1 MHKTYGVLAMI
12 AAVLLA
18 GILPAAHAAE
28 TSGAEKVVTRKIDQ
42 LPDPVARVN
51 GVVIPAADLKKSISA
66 FMQSPAAAQVP
77 AGQEMAVYKYLL
89 NQMVNGE
96 LMYQAAQ
103 GTRVD
108 DLEKQVDAEL
118 GKLKMRYKNETDLA
132 NDLRAQGLSL
142 ADLRLLLQRNI
153 QINSYIEQ
161 EIVPK
166 QLVSEAEVKEFFE
179 KHPQN
184 FSQSEQVRASHI
196 LIGVAKDAD
205 AAARKKAHAQA
216 EAILAKVKAGGDFAV
231 LAKETSSCPSGA
243 QGGDL
248 GAFGKGAMVKEFEDA
263 AWTMKPGDISG
274 IVETKFG
281 YHIIKVTE
289 RIPAAKQ
296 SFDEVK
302 VKLAENLKRDK
313 IRQAVSQRL
322 KEVQQKAKIELFL
335 K

>member
-1 MHKTYGVLAMI
+1 MHKTYGVLVMI
-12 AAVLLA
+12 AAVLLV

-28 TSGAEKVVTRKIDQ
+28 PSGAEKVITRKIDQ
-42 LPDPVARVN
+42 LPDPVAKVN

-66 FMQSPAAAQVP
+66 FMQSPAAVQVS
-77 AGQEMAVYKYLL
+77 AGQEMALYKYLL
-89 NQMVNGE
+89 NQMVNAE

-108 DLEKQVDAEL
+108 NLEKMVDAEL
-118 GKLKMRYKNETDLA
+118 DRLKMRYKSETDLT

-142 ADLRLLLQRNI
+142 ADLRMLLQRNI
-153 QINSYIEQ
+153 QINSYIDQ

-166 QLVSEAEVKEFFE
+166 QQVSEAEVKEFFE
-179 KHPQN
+179 KNPQK

-205 AAARKKAHAQA
+205 AATWKKARTQA
-216 EAILAKVKAGGDFAV
+216 EDVLAKVKAGGDFAV
-231 LAKETSSCPSGA
+231 LAKEASSCPSGA
-243 QGGDL
+243 QGGDV
-248 GAFGKGAMVKEFEDA
+248 GACGKGLMVKEFEDA
-263 AWTMKPGDISG
+263 AWAMKPGEISG
-274 IVETKFG
+274 VVETKFG

-302 VKLAENLKRDK
+302 AKLAENLKRDK
-313 IRQAVSQRL
+313 IRQAVNQRL
-322 KEVQQKAKIELFL
+322 KEAQQKARIELFL